1 MSRRAQLDPSKHYNV
16 VTYSS
21 MTARDVTYMGQ
32 FVRSYTKEGLYIFWE
47 FLRGGKVHAISDHMH
62 GYRDADLIV
71 FEEVTPPS
79 SESTS

>member
-1 MSRRAQLDPSKHYNV
+1 MSQRLQLDPSKHYNI

-32 FVRSYTKEGLYIFWE
+32 FVRSYTKEGAYIFWE
-47 FLRGGKVHAISDHMH
+47 FLRDGKVHTMSDHMH

-71 FEEVTPPS
+71 FEEVAT
-79 SESTS
+79 TSPR

>member
-1 MSRRAQLDPSKHYNV
+1 MSKRLQLDPSKHYNV

-32 FVRSYTKEGLYIFWE
+32 FVRSYTKEDLYIFWE
-47 FLRGGKVHAISDHMH
+47 FLRDGKVHAISDHAW

-79 SESTS
+79 SA